1 MRTKT
6 TQSCSGCLLVRDS
19 DPRRSAVQRRAFLT
33 TSFSAI
39 LVGGTVLGET
49 PGARPLVIRMISRE
63 RLLRDVEVARQLRRA
78 EQRMTERLQAQI
90 DETRVALAAEEAE
103 LAEVRETLPV
113 DELDRRIQDF
123 DRRMRL
129 ARQITQERAASLQ
142 KGFQDARAAVV
153 AGLPA
158 LIERLRQEVGAD
170 VILNADQVLAADP
183 ALDLT
188 DRAVSLFDE
197 AGPRPPIPDID
208 LTLPVREL
216 VAPEADDG

>member
-1 MRTKT
+1 MTT
-6 TQSCSGCLLVRDS
+6 TQRCFDCPLVRAS
-19 DPRRSAVQRRAFLT
+19 DPRRSAVQRRAFLI

-39 LVGGTVLGET
+39 LVGGTALGET
-49 PGARPLVIRMISRE
+49 PGTRPFVIRMISRE

-158 LIERLRQEVGAD
+158 LIERLRREVGAD